1 MRTRITTNTDTF
13 YAVESSFKKVP
24 LTEKQKQK
32 SVKVG
37 TFPELA
43 WFIFMLKIL
52 EELSSYNKK
61 TKS

>member
-1 MRTRITTNTDTF
+1 MNTDTF
-13 YAVESSFKKVP
+13 YAVDSSFKKVP
-24 LTEKQKQK
+24 PTEKLKQK

-52 EELSSYNKK
+52 EELSSYNKE